1 MPGRQAHR
9 LSSVYSSLGFKQQR
23 GKEKKSLSSVSE
35 IYAHEIVEHGKSY
48 WLVLYNN
55 VLLTEESIIGLHVAA
70 EWNWPCPKWD
80 L

>member
-1 MPGRQAHR
+1 MPGKQAYR
-9 LSSVYSSLGFKQQR
+9 MSSIYSSLGFKQQR
-23 GKEKKSLSSVSE
+23 GKEDKSLSSGSK

-55 VLLTEESIIGLHVAA
+55 VLLTEESVTGLHVAV
-70 EWNWPCPKWD
+70 EWNWLCPKCD